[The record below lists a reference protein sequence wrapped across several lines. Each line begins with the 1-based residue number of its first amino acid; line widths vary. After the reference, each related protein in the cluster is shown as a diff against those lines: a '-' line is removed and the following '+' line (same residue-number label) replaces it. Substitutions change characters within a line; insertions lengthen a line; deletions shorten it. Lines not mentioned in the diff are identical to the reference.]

1 VIVKEL
7 ITKLRFK
14 TDNSGKK
21 SYLAGLKSIAKQ
33 AQALTRAQTRGVAGV
48 GSAYSRTIANM
59 RKQWS
64 AGMADMMRGG
74 NGFANKQI
82 SAASSIGGAYAR
94 IRNNLVG
101 LGAGYLG
108 FQALTNAAQDFVQAG
123 MDSERVMMQLTSQRG
138 PLQAVR
144 DMRALEQLAAQTPYN
159 LTELASGFQRLN
171 AAGFKVDI
179 NQFRSL
185 GDLAAGSNKSIDDL
199 VSTMIGLNRN
209 QGAMVDNFNG
219 MGATMKDGGQEVSSY
234 DSKTKKTT
242 KTLVKAGEQAKILAA
257 YLKAAGEQDTVGGM
271 ARLAGTLEGLLSTL
285 KDSVEQLYRTI
296 FKTGVGSVLKEM
308 TKGAISLLGALEPVT
323 KEFGIWLGLNL
334 RSWSKTIAD
343 NMGILAGALK
353 IAAAVASLL
362 IARFIGLK
370 AIAIA
375 SFIYQA
381 VVAMRALTIA
391 EIGAAAAGGLVN
403 LALLAIP
410 IAIGLVIAA
419 VAFLAYDM
427 YSFFTTGN
435 SMLLDWTKDWP
446 ILNGVIRDC
455 YTLVMAL
462 WMGITDL
469 GGVVE
474 WWKGVAINAFNEWK
488 QNVTN
493 TLNYVK
499 EFFMSVWNAIVE
511 IVRSAIARVVEIFN
525 TIKTAIS
532 NALGGIGGAFASA
545 LAPGISAAT
554 TLYNKLVAA
563 ANVRPNVSAMG
574 AAAGKIPG
582 KSKGGMIP
590 SGYPNDSYLMR
601 AESGEMVVSAKGVRM
616 IQSGNVMGGL
626 RTVPGFSMPNM
637 ATAATQAPRPMI
649 ASAGGGSIV
658 NNIRQQFNVSVSNS
672 GATASQI
679 AKTTGSA
686 VLDQTKAALDSARRS
701 YPQRVSKYA

>member
-1 VIVKEL
+1 MIVKEL

-33 AQALTRAQTRGVAGV
+33 AQALARAQTKGVAGV

-82 SAASSIGGAYAR
+82 SSANSIGGAYAR
-94 IRNNLVG
+94 IRNNLMG

-108 FQALTNAAQDFVQAG
+108 FQALTNVAQDFVQAG
-123 MDSERVMMQLTSQRG
+123 MDSERVMMQLTSLRG

-144 DMRALEQLAAQTPYN
+144 DMRALEQLAAQTPFGLN
-159 LTELASGFQRLN
+159 DLAAGFQRLN

-179 NQFRSL
+179 NQFRAL
-185 GDLAAGSNKSIDDL
+185 GDLAAGSNKSIDSL
-199 VSTMIGLNRN
+199 VNTMIAASRGE
-209 QGAMVDNFNG
+209 GAMVDNFFG
-219 MGATMKDGGQEVSSY
+219 MKASASAAGLEISSL
-234 DSKTKKTT
+234 DSKTGKMSKS
-242 KTLVKAGEQAKILAA
+242 LIKAGDSAA
-257 YLKAAGEQDTVGGM
+257 LLDFYLKAAGEQDTVGGM
-271 ARLAGTLEGLLSTL
+271 ARLSGTLEGLLSTL

-296 FKTGVGSVLKEM
+296 FKTGVGSVLKEL

-334 RSWSKTIAD
+334 RSWSKTIGD

-353 IAAAVASLL
+353 IAAAAASLL

-375 SFIYQA
+375 SFIYQV

-403 LALLAIP
+403 IALLAIP

-427 YSFFTTGN
+427 YSFFTTGE
-435 SMLLDWTKDWP
+435 SMLISWTAQWP
-446 ILNGVIRDC
+446 GLNSAIKNV
-455 YTLVMAL
+455 YTSVLAL
-462 WMGITDL
+462 TMGITDM
-469 GGVVE
+469 GNTMN
-474 WWKGVAINAFNEWK
+474 WWKTTAINAANSVDARLGLLTGTTAAVGSSMM
-488 QNVTN
+488 NSLSMM
-493 TLNYVK
+493 LNPLG
-499 EFFMSVWNAIVE
+499 
-511 IVRSAIARVVEIFN
+511 SAVSMAN
-525 TIKTAIS
+525 GLAA
-532 NALGGIGGAFASA
+532 ALDRAAASA
-545 LAPGISAAT
+545 NRAGNAASAA
-554 TLYNKLVAA
+554 AI
-563 ANVRPNVSAMG
+563 
-574 AAAGKIPG
+574 KIASVKSVPG

-616 IQSGNVMGGL
+616 IQSGNIMGGL

-649 ASAGGGSIV
+649 ASAGGGSVV
-658 NNIRQQFNVSVSNS
+658 NNIRQQFNVNVSNS

-701 YPQRVSKYA
+701 YPQRVSKFA